1 MEEKKTNF
9 SKEIKQS
16 RELPRFRYKLGINE
30 QKLLLCLI
38 GQLKQSAETFEKS
51 EIPVEDVTKYCGFDD
66 ANNRRLIR
74 QTTMELAKSGLEY
87 YNNDENFGFV
97 SWFSYIIRKNG
108 KIFYQFNNAIKS
120 ELLQLYDNNK
130 IYISIDPLL
139 LPKFRSTFGL
149 RFYLILKGVLASHRN
164 EISYSVEELCSLL
177 MLSSAYNPKDTI
189 NASGNQRVK
198 VIEPS
203 VKEINSVSNITVS
216 YEAIKESR
224 KIIGW
229 KFNIKQK
236 EPVAS
241 LPAPSSQAPMPQPD
255 ETPWYMDERVE
266 DAAKE
271 LVKHGLDRA
280 TLPKFF
286 KKFDSVEDF
295 IKAQVVA
302 LDTLTSYR
310 TKNIDVDSPGGVLYK
325 AMDEYDPALTN
336 LFNDMDNEVQ
346 EESTKKLEKE
356 TAISAAIQNAI
367 TWEDI
372 VSIVMQQS
380 DKAKIVKMLNDAAAQ
395 HPELLERYKTAY
407 SMKYPDTYDLDVEIA
422 RLHVDGI
429 NAIKPPSVDYSLLDN
444 K

>member
-1 MEEKKTNF
+1 
-9 SKEIKQS
+9 
-16 RELPRFRYKLGINE
+16 
-30 QKLLLCLI
+30 
-38 GQLKQSAETFEKS
+38 
-51 EIPVEDVTKYCGFDD
+51 
-66 ANNRRLIR
+66 
-74 QTTMELAKSGLEY
+74 
-87 YNNDENFGFV
+87 
-97 SWFSYIIRKNG
+97 
-108 KIFYQFNNAIKS
+108 
-120 ELLQLYDNNK
+120 
-130 IYISIDPLL
+130 
-139 LPKFRSTFGL
+139 
-149 RFYLILKGVLASHRN
+149 
-164 EISYSVEELCSLL
+164 
-177 MLSSAYNPKDTI
+177 
-189 NASGNQRVK
+189 
-198 VIEPS
+198 
-203 VKEINSVSNITVS
+203 
-216 YEAIKESR
+216 
-224 KIIGW
+224 
-229 KFNIKQK
+229 
-236 EPVAS
+236 
-241 LPAPSSQAPMPQPD
+241 MPQPD

-429 NAIKPPSVDYSLLDN
+429 NSIKPPSVDYSLLDN

>member
-302 LDTLTSYR
+302 LDTLT
-310 TKNIDVDSPGGVLYK
+310 
-325 AMDEYDPALTN
+325 
-336 LFNDMDNEVQ
+336 
-346 EESTKKLEKE
+346 
-356 TAISAAIQNAI
+356 
-367 TWEDI
+367 
-372 VSIVMQQS
+372 
-380 DKAKIVKMLNDAAAQ
+380 
-395 HPELLERYKTAY
+395 
-407 SMKYPDTYDLDVEIA
+407 
-422 RLHVDGI
+422 
-429 NAIKPPSVDYSLLDN
+429 
-444 K
+444 